1 MKLNSL
7 PKLVSATALA
17 LSLAVLPSTLSAS
30 AQTTP
35 TDTGTTGTTG
45 TDNTNTTYSQ
55 TAGDRDFDWGWLGL
69 LGLIGLAGLAR
80 KNEDPAP
87 RYRTTDEAPNRY

>member
-1 MKLNSL
+1 MKLTSF
-7 PKLVSATALA
+7 PQFVSATALA

-30 AQTTP
+30 AQTSP
-35 TDTGTTGTTG
+35 TDTGV
-45 TDNTNTTYSQ
+45 DNNNTTYSR
-55 TAGDRDFDWGWLGL
+55 TVVDRDFDWGWLGL

-87 RYRTTDEAPNRY
+87 RYRTPDEATNRY

>member
-30 AQTTP
+30 AQTAP
-35 TDTGTTGTTG
+35 TDTGI
-45 TDNTNTTYSQ
+45 DNNNTIPYSA

-80 KNEDPAP
+80 KNEEPST